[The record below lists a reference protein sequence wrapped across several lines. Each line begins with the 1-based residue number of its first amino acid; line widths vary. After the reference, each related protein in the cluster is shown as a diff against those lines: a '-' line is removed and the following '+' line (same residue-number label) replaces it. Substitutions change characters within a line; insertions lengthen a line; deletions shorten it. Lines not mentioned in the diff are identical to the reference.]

1 MVRTVDAF
9 ILSSPLQALNAIE
22 ARKAFESSQCAA
34 VVVESLC
41 AKSNEQIWSVVREV
55 AWDHVAVIGMR
66 HTPLYSRYVDVDR
79 AVSLLREV
87 GAKRIFMGHHFDL
100 GLHLVN
106 AVPHRETYL
115 MDDGV
120 ATISVCLTRT
130 RGEPV
135 FRYNRP
141 ALHWSPAPDFTDDAG
156 RSVSLSALRG
166 RNVVLVFYP
175 GDDTPGC
182 TKQLCDLRDHWEQA
196 RSRNVEVFGVNP
208 AGAEK
213 HERFRRKFSFPF
225 PLVADRGQRIAKLY
239 HANGLIIK
247 RTVYVIGPDGVIRF
261 ARRGM
266 PSPSE
271 VLAAAR

>member
-66 HTPLYSRYVDVDR
+66 QTPLYSRYVDVDR

-141 ALHWSPAPDFTDDAG
+141 ALHWSPAPDFTALDDAG

-182 TKQLCDLRDHWEQA
+182 TKQLCDLRDHWEQ
-196 RSRNVEVFGVNP
+196 P
-208 AGAEK
+208 ACATSKSSALTRPAPKNMSGSGASSAS
-213 HERFRRKFSFPF
+213 RFRSWQT
-225 PLVADRGQRIAKLY
+225 AAKGSQSY
-239 HANGLIIK
+239 TMQTG
-247 RTVYVIGPDGVIRF
+247 
-261 ARRGM
+261 
-266 PSPSE
+266 
-271 VLAAAR
+271 